1 VSIARPPGKRK
12 GFALRKYSKIAAALA
27 MRLASLFGFIEP
39 SYAQEHPVT
48 AIDIALEPDAT
59 MVQHVQADNARLLKA
74 YPEGFSLDETHHP
87 HLTMVQQFVRT
98 ADLGKVYAAADQVLA
113 REKVANWKLTALK
126 YYYIPV
132 PPNGIAGIVVART
145 DDLLRLHQELLG
157 AIAPFVEKTGT
168 ADAFV
173 STDGGRDIQPGLI
186 DYVANF
192 TTVAAGEKFNP
203 HVTIGVAPAAYL
215 DEMLAEPF
223 KPFTFSPGGAS
234 VYQVGTFGAA
244 RRKLHEFSLAP

>member
-1 VSIARPPGKRK
+1 
-12 GFALRKYSKIAAALA
+12 

-59 MVQHVQADNARLLKA
+59 MVQLVQADNARLLKA
-74 YPEGFSLDETHHP
+74 YPEGFALDETHHP

-98 ADLGKVYAAADQVLA
+98 ADLEKVYGAANQVFA
-113 REKVANWKLTALK
+113 KENVKRWKLSAFK

-145 DDLLRLHQELLG
+145 DDLLRLHRELIE
-157 AIAPFVEKTGT
+157 AIVPFVEKTGT
-168 ADAFV
+168 VDAFV

-192 TTVAAGEKFNP
+192 ATVAAGDRFNP
-203 HVTIGVAPAAYL
+203 HVTIGVASQAYL
-215 DEMLAEPF
+215 DRMLAEPF
-223 KPFTFSPGGAS
+223 KAFTFSAAGAS

-244 RRKLHEFSLAP
+244 RKKLHEFSLSP